1 VSQITFQSVLTSKCL
16 VAAAVA
22 VAVVVVV
29 PAAVVA
35 GTAAVAVAEN
45 LPTRATSET

>member
-22 VAVVVVV
+22 VAVVVV

-35 GTAAVAVAEN
+35 GTAAVAVAKN